1 MSSLARSLQGA
12 PLGLL
17 GDQERKALPAVGTVG
32 LGAMPKTKEWLPS
45 LDLGSSSTSKKPG
58 VAVPQYVTRAT
69 AGITG
74 TVASVRETAET
85 AQGKDT
91 CFPGLTLKQ
100 RIQGCVACFCVGI
113 IISILSFISFWAGN
127 LGAFGTLYT
136 FGNIVSL
143 CSTMFLMG
151 PKRQLRNMTR
161 ANRRMATG
169 VYIVAMIVTLS
180 LAFTGAPGIVV
191 IISCLFRARATTGR
205 PNARTSSLSL
215 WRSARRAPS
224 WPVPI

>member
-1 MSSLARSLQGA
+1 M
-12 PLGLL
+12 
-17 GDQERKALPAVGTVG
+17 PAVGTVG

-100 RIQGCVACFCVGI
+100 RENEPQLTVQ
-113 IISILSFISFWAGN
+113 
-127 LGAFGTLYT
+127 
-136 FGNIVSL
+136 VSRVKGGEPQ
-143 CSTMFLMG
+143 SH
-151 PKRQLRNMTR
+151 
-161 ANRRMATG
+161 
-169 VYIVAMIVTLS
+169 V
-180 LAFTGAPGIVV
+180 
-191 IISCLFRARATTGR
+191 
-205 PNARTSSLSL
+205 
-215 WRSARRAPS
+215 
-224 WPVPI
+224 

>member
-1 MSSLARSLQGA
+1 
-12 PLGLL
+12 
-17 GDQERKALPAVGTVG
+17 
-32 LGAMPKTKEWLPS
+32 MPKTAKEWLPTS
-45 LDLGSSSTSKKPG
+45 FDLGSSSSSKKPG

-113 IISILSFISFWAGN
+113 VISILSFISLWTGN
-127 LGAFGTLYT
+127 LPAFGTFYT
-136 FGNIVSL
+136 FGNIVAL

-169 VYIVAMIVTLS
+169 VYIVSMIVTLS
-180 LAFTGAPGIVV
+180 LAFTHAPGIVV
-191 IISCLFRARATTGR
+191 IISCLFRARNDGATERTH
-205 PNARTSSLSL
+205 ARSLPL
-215 WRSARRAPS
+215 PVALRSALRAPS
-224 WPVPI
+224 WPAPI